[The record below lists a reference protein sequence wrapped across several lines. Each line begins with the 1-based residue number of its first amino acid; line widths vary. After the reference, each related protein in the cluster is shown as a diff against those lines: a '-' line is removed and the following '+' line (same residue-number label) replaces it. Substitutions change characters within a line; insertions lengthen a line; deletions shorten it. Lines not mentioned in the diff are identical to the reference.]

1 MDEKKK
7 SVSEETKVA
16 NEELN
21 ELVGFEDVRN
31 ALKKIDEKKAVIE
44 TETKDAV
51 KQLKTDTIV
60 INTDEILEDIK
71 EEKKD
76 EVSEAKTE
84 LKKEEVSEDKKETK
98 KEDASEDKKETKKEE
113 TSEDKKE
120 VKKEDSS
127 EDKKEVKKE
136 DASGDKKE
144 VKKEEVSEDKK
155 ETKKEETS
163 EDKKETKKD
172 EASEDKKEV
181 KKDETSVDKK
191 EENKAPEKAVVKE
204 EKKGKKGIAI
214 FFGSLVAVLAIVY
227 LAGLI
232 YFSNYF
238 YPSVAINGTNVSNM
252 NKDVARTTLDEF
264 NKNYILNL
272 ETIDGKKVMI
282 SGVEIDMVV
291 QLQDDMDKCIKEQK
305 PYLWFMNVMKH
316 HDFAVNA
323 TGTWN
328 QDKLDSIYKNMKILD
343 AKLMIEPKDAYIG
356 IEDGKFAIVEE
367 VMGTTIDTDR
377 FKTTVN
383 DSLAKAAVN
392 VNLQDAGCYNL
403 PKVYSTDES
412 LTADFAEMSEF
423 VEGIITLQLDDLTVE
438 PDMELYDAVLEKS
451 GDSYTVSK
459 KQVQNY
465 VKELAAQYDTI
476 GTERTFTSTYGGNR
490 KVKISGD
497 AFGYEIDQEATTN
510 ALYNALQSKK
520 TMTVDVVF
528 KSKGYT
534 LQGEND
540 IGDTYIE
547 CNLSE
552 QKVVAYKDGKKIAE
566 GDCVSGC
573 EALGNGTCLG
583 LYKIQ
588 SKLSPTVLRGPQRA
602 VTKTVTKK
610 NKKGKKVKVK
620 ETKMEYEYESPV
632 TFWMQFN
639 GGYGLHDAAGW
650 RSAYGGSIYYYDGS
664 HGCVNL
670 PYDLAEKLYKNFDIG
685 DPVVVYFYDN
695 ENRK

>member
-7 SVSEETKVA
+7 SVSEETKA
-16 NEELN
+16 TNEELN
-21 ELVGFEDVRN
+21 ELVGFEEIRN
-31 ALKKIDEKKAVIE
+31 ALKKIDEKKAIIE
-44 TETKDAV
+44 AEGKDTEEQTKEKV
-51 KQLKTDTIV
+51 S
-60 INTDEILEDIK
+60 EDK
-71 EEKKD
+71 VESKKEEVSEEKKEPKKE
-76 EVSEAKTE
+76 EVSEEKKE
-84 LKKEEVSEDKKETK
+84 PKKEEVSEDKKEPK
-98 KEDASEDKKETKKEE
+98 KEEISEEKKEPKKEEISEEKKEPKKEEISEDKKEPKKEE
-113 TSEDKKE
+113 ISEDKKE
-120 VKKEDSS
+120 S
-127 EDKKEVKKE
+127 
-136 DASGDKKE
+136 
-144 VKKEEVSEDKK
+144 KKEEVSAEIKNADKK
-155 ETKKEETS
+155 ENST
-163 EDKKETKKD
+163 
-172 EASEDKKEV
+172 
-181 KKDETSVDKK
+181 
-191 EENKAPEKAVVKE
+191 NEKVMVKE
-204 EKKGKKGIAI
+204 EKKSKKGIAI
-214 FFGSLVAVLAIVY
+214 FFGTLVALLVIAYV
-227 LAGLI
+227 AGVI

-252 NKDVARTTLDEF
+252 NKDAAKTTLDEF
-264 NKNYILNL
+264 NKNYTLTL
-272 ETIDGKKVMI
+272 ETIDGKKVI
-282 SGVEIDMVV
+282 IAGSEIEMSI
-291 QLQDDMDKCIKEQK
+291 QLKDELDDCLKAQK
-305 PYLWFMNVMKH
+305 TYLWFVNCMKH
-316 HDFAVNA
+316 HDFTVGADA
-323 TGTWN
+323 TWN
-328 QDKLDSIYKNMKILD
+328 QDKLNGIYEKMQILD
-343 AKLMIEPKDAYIG
+343 KKLMIEPKDAYIG
-356 IEDGKFAIVEE
+356 VEDGKFAIVKE
-367 VMGTTIDTDR
+367 VLGTTINTEQ

-383 DSLAKAAVN
+383 DSLSKVVVN
-392 VNLQDAGCYNL
+392 VKLQDAGCYNL
-403 PKVYSTDES
+403 PEVYSTDET
-412 LTADFAEMSEF
+412 LNADFAAKSEF
-423 VEGIITLQLDDLTVE
+423 VDGVITLQLDDLTLE
-438 PDMELYDAVLEKS
+438 PSMELYDKVLEKN

-459 KQVQNY
+459 TQVQRY
-465 VKELAAQYDTI
+465 VKDLAAQYDTI

-490 KVKISGD
+490 KVKISGS

-520 TMTVDVVF
+520 NTTVEVIF

-573 EALGNGTCLG
+573 EAIGNGTCLG

-588 SKLSPTVLRGPQRA
+588 DKLSPTVLRGPQKA

-632 TFWMQFN
+632 TYWMQFN

-650 RSAYGGSIYYYDGS
+650 RSVYGGSIYYYDGS

-670 PYDLAEKLYKNFDIG
+670 PYDLAQTLYKNFDIG

>member
-98 KEDASEDKKETKKEE
+98 KEDASEDKKETKKE
-113 TSEDKKE
+113 
-120 VKKEDSS
+120 
-127 EDKKEVKKE
+127 
-136 DASGDKKE
+136 DASEDKKE

-155 ETKKEETS
+155 EETS
-163 EDKKETKKD
+163 EDKKE
-172 EASEDKKEV
+172 A

-252 NKDVARTTLDEF
+252 NKDVARATLDEF

-323 TGTWN
+323 TGTWD

-423 VEGIITLQLDDLTVE
+423 VEGIITLQLDDLPVE
-438 PDMELYDAVLEKS
+438 PGMEFYNAVLEKS